1 MDGRGVAIVLIA
13 LVSGAS
19 FALGFYVGKTTT
31 DTIKEIRIVSVPPG
45 PETLKEEAPVE
56 AGAEKPAVAAK
67 EAKVEKS
74 PAAPVKTADKPV
86 AVKPPK
92 RKVARVYSVQI
103 GAFKNRKDAEA
114 LQQQF
119 KGKGY
124 SAYLLRT
131 KTREENPVYKVRIGK
146 FRKKK
151 DAEIL
156 SLKFKK
162 IEGMAAF
169 ITRN

>member
-1 MDGRGVAIVLIA
+1 MDGRGVAIVVIA

-31 DTIKEIRIVSVPPG
+31 DTIKEIRIVTVPPE
-45 PETLKEEAPVE
+45 PETLKEGAPVE
-56 AGAEKPAVAAK
+56 ARAEKSAVAAK
-67 EAKVEKS
+67 EAKVE
-74 PAAPVKTADKPV
+74 AAPAKAVKKPAV
-86 AVKPPK
+86 AKPPK
-92 RKVARVYSVQI
+92 RKGPRMYSVQI

-114 LQQQF
+114 VQQKF

-131 KTREENPVYKVRIGK
+131 KTKDRKTVYKVRIGK
-146 FRKKK
+146 FKKKK
-151 DAEIL
+151 DAEL
-156 SLKFKK
+156 LALKLKK
-162 IEGMAAF
+162 IEGTAAF